1 VRTLFDTSVLVAAF
15 EVSHPRH
22 TVCLP
27 WLQQAQ
33 TEQIQ
38 GLIATHTLAE
48 VYSVL
53 TRLPVRP
60 RISPEVAQRLITENL
75 ERFEVIT
82 LTTEDYQIVIA
93 QMVNL
98 NLTGGG
104 IYDALIAQAAV
115 KAEVNTLL
123 TLNPNHFTRLG
134 EDIARLV
141 QVPQ

>member
-33 TEQIQ
+33 TEQIH

-48 VYSVL
+48 LYSVL

-60 RISPEVAQRLITENL
+60 RISPELAQRLITENL
-75 ERFEVIT
+75 ERFEVIP
-82 LTTEDYQIVIA
+82 LTTEDYQMVLA

-104 IYDALIAQAAV
+104 IYDGLIAQAAV

>member
-1 VRTLFDTSVLVAAF
+1 MLVAAF

-22 TVCLP
+22 TACLP
-27 WLQQAQ
+27 WLQRAQ
-33 TEQIQ
+33 NQQIY
-38 GLIATHTLAE
+38 GIIATHTLAE

-60 RISPEVAQRLITENL
+60 RISPELAQRLITENL
-75 ERFEVIT
+75 QRFEVIP
-82 LTTEDYQIVIA
+82 LATEDYQMAIA

-123 TLNPNHFTRLG
+123 TLNPDHFTRLG
-134 EDIARLV
+134 
-141 QVPQ
+141 

>member
-1 VRTLFDTSVLVAAF
+1 MRTLFDTSVLVAAF

-27 WLQQAQ
+27 WLQQSQ

-48 VYSVL
+48 VYAVL

-60 RISPEVAQRLITENL
+60 RIFPELAQRLITENL
-75 ERFEVIT
+75 ERFEVIP
-82 LTTEDYQIVIA
+82 LTTEDYQSVLA